1 MKRTTILADDD
12 LILEMRN
19 LAARRGVTFTSLT
32 QEAMRAYL
40 AAQRPSTR
48 RSFIGLGASG
58 RASDAGDGRD
68 EEELRQAVHPIYG
81 LAPAPPGG
89 WGE

>member
-12 LILEMRN
+12 LILEMRS
-19 LAARRGVTFTSLT
+19 LAARRGVTFTRLA

-40 AAQRPSTR
+40 DAQRPSAQ

-58 RASDAGDGRD
+58 QAFDTRDGRD
-68 EEELRQAVHPIYG
+68 EEELHQAVHPIYG

-89 WGE
+89 WDE